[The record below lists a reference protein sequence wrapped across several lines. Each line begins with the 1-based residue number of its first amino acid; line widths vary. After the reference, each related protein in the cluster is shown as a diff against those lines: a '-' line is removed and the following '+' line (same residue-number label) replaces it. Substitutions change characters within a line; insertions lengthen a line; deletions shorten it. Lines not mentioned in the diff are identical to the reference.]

1 MPSFLEI
8 SNLHNFKVI
17 FKNVNKKQKNIIQ
30 IDYPIDYVK
39 RNYAASYGLSNVDV
53 ES

>member
-1 MPSFLEI
+1 MLT
-8 SNLHNFKVI
+8 K
-17 FKNVNKKQKNIIQ
+17 NKKKLFRMI
-30 IDYPIDYVK
+30 YPIDYVK